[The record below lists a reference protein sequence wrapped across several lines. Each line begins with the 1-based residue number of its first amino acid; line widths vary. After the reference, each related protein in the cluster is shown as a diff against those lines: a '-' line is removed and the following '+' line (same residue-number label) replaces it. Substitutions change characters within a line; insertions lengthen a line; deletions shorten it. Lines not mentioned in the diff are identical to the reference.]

1 MIDSIDFKEEWEQLA
16 NTEDVKM
23 MWLNIHL
30 DGISGFIEEELFK
43 EFRFTKRSR
52 KNIFLSLGCEIFK
65 LHYIGQEIT
74 FKVIAE
80 LLKKVVKTEC
90 EEAKMGKRR
99 LQKILSELDQS
110 IAESDELDEL
120 DEVDLYIKAMILDR
134 ELQLDLFDN
143 GYTIAEIENITP
155 EISYIMNQLRD

>member
-1 MIDSIDFKEEWEQLA
+1 MIDGIDFKEEWEQLA

-52 KNIFLSLGCEIFK
+52 KNIFLSLGWEIFK
-65 LHYIGQEIT
+65 LHYIGKEIT

-80 LLKKVVKTEC
+80 LLKEVIKTEC
-90 EEAKMGKRR
+90 KEAKIGKVR
-99 LQKILSELDQS
+99 LQKILSELDQT
-110 IAESDELDEL
+110 IAESDELY
-120 DEVDLYIKAMILDR
+120 EVDLYIKAMILDR
-134 ELQLDLFDN
+134 ELQLDLFEN

>member
-1 MIDSIDFKEEWEQLA
+1 MIDGIDFKEEWEQLA

-52 KNIFLSLGCEIFK
+52 KNIFLSLGWEIFK
-65 LHYIGQEIT
+65 QHYIGQEIT

-90 EEAKMGKRR
+90 KEAKIGKVL
-99 LQKILSELDQS
+99 LQKILSELDQT
-110 IAESDELDEL
+110 IAESDELY
-120 DEVDLYIKAMILDR
+120 EVDLYIKAMILDR
-134 ELQLDLFDN
+134 ELQLDLFEN

>member
-1 MIDSIDFKEEWEQLA
+1 MWVNIQLDS
-16 NTEDVKM
+16 
-23 MWLNIHL
+23 
-30 DGISGFIEEELFK
+30 ISGFIEEELFK

-52 KNIFLSLGCEIFK
+52 KNIFLSLGWEIFK

-90 EEAKMGKRR
+90 KEAKIGKVR
-99 LQKILSELDQS
+99 LQKILSELDQT
-110 IAESDELDEL
+110 IAESDEL

-134 ELQLDLFDN
+134 ELQLDLFED
-143 GYTIAEIENITP
+143 GYTIAEIENVTP

>member
-1 MIDSIDFKEEWEQLA
+1 MIDGIDFKEEWEQLA
-16 NTEDVKM
+16 NTDDVKAIWM
-23 MWLNIHL
+23 NIHMN
-30 DGISGFIEEELFK
+30 GIIMYLEEVVFK
-43 EFRFTKRSR
+43 EFEFTKRLKKEILS
-52 KNIFLSLGCEIFK
+52 NIKCEIFK

-90 EEAKMGKRR
+90 KEAKIGKVR
-99 LQKILSELDQS
+99 LQKILSELDQT
-110 IAESDELDEL
+110 IAESDEL

>member
-1 MIDSIDFKEEWEQLA
+1 MIDGIDFKEEWEQLA

-52 KNIFLSLGCEIFK
+52 KNIFLFLGWEIFK

-80 LLKKVVKTEC
+80 LLKKVVETEC
-90 EEAKMGKRR
+90 KEAKIGKRR
-99 LQKILSELDQS
+99 LQKMLSELDQT
-110 IAESDELDEL
+110 IAESDELY
-120 DEVDLYIKAMILDR
+120 EVDLYIKAMILDR
-134 ELQLDLFDN
+134 ELQLDLFEN

>member
-1 MIDSIDFKEEWEQLA
+1 MIDGIDFKEEWEQLA
-16 NTEDVKM
+16 NTDDVKA
-23 MWLNIHL
+23 MWMNIHVN
-30 DGISGFIEEELFK
+30 GIIMYLEEVVFK
-43 EFRFTKRSR
+43 EFEFTKRLR
-52 KNIFLSLGCEIFK
+52 KEILSIIKCEIFK

-90 EEAKMGKRR
+90 KEAKIGKVR
-99 LQKILSELDQS
+99 LQKILSELDQT
-110 IAESDELDEL
+110 IAESDEL

-134 ELQLDLFDN
+134 ELQLDLFEN

>member
-1 MIDSIDFKEEWEQLA
+1 MIDGIDFKEEWEQLA
-16 NTEDVKM
+16 NTEDVRM

-52 KNIFLSLGCEIFK
+52 KNKFLSLGWEIFK

-90 EEAKMGKRR
+90 KEAKIGKRR
-99 LQKILSELDQS
+99 LQKMLSELDQT
-110 IAESDELDEL
+110 IAESDELY
-120 DEVDLYIKAMILDR
+120 EVDLYIKAMILDR
-134 ELQLDLFDN
+134 ELQLDLFEN

>member
-1 MIDSIDFKEEWEQLA
+1 MIDGIDFKEEWEQLA

-52 KNIFLSLGCEIFK
+52 KNIFLSLGWEIFK

-90 EEAKMGKRR
+90 EEAKIGKRR

-110 IAESDELDEL
+110 IAESDELY
-120 DEVDLYIKAMILDR
+120 EVDLYIKAMILDR
-134 ELQLDLFDN
+134 ELQLDLFEN

-155 EISYIMNQLRD
+155 EISYIMNKLRD

>member
-1 MIDSIDFKEEWEQLA
+1 MIDGIDFKEEWEQLA

-52 KNIFLSLGCEIFK
+52 KNIFLSLGWEIFK

-90 EEAKMGKRR
+90 KEAKIGKVR
-99 LQKILSELDQS
+99 LQKILSELDQT
-110 IAESDELDEL
+110 IVESDELDEL
-120 DEVDLYIKAMILDR
+120 DLYIKAMILDR
-134 ELQLDLFDN
+134 ELQLDLFEN

-155 EISYIMNQLRD
+155 EISYISGKI

>member
-43 EFRFTKRSR
+43 EFRFTKRLR
-52 KNIFLSLGCEIFK
+52 KNIFLSLGWEIFK
-65 LHYIGQEIT
+65 LHYIGNEIT

-90 EEAKMGKRR
+90 KEAKIGKVR
-99 LQKILSELDQS
+99 LQKILSELEQT
-110 IAESDELDEL
+110 IAESDEL
-120 DEVDLYIKAMILDR
+120 DEVDLYIKAMILDK
-134 ELQLDLFDN
+134 ELQLDLFEN